1 MNMDHTMMLLQKK
14 TKQTNNIIDISNK
27 IELLSDIFEK
37 KENKKVS
44 SMD

>member
-1 MNMDHTMMLLQKK
+1 MLLQKK